1 MEFRTAQLDNGLE
14 IACELHPSA
23 ASVAMGFFVRTGSR
37 DETPAVAGVSH
48 FLEHMIF
55 KGTPTRSA
63 LEVNREFDTMGAIY
77 NAFTSQEN
85 TVYYASVLTEF
96 QTPALAL
103 LADILRPSLRQ
114 DDFDT
119 EKQVI
124 CEEIAMYA
132 DQPFFR
138 LYDTL
143 TTQHFAGHP
152 LANSVL
158 GTTES
163 VQNLTR
169 SQMVDYFDHRYSP
182 TNVTLA
188 VTGNVDFNQ
197 LVGDAEQFCAHWKP
211 LDSPRDLTAP
221 TPARTNKLIC
231 DESVTRQNTGML
243 VNAPSYQH
251 ADRFA
256 TEVLAAIF
264 GDSTG
269 SRLYYALIETA
280 LADESHCSYNP
291 LDHAGMMLTFASA
304 SPDNAATVR
313 ETILAEAKKLVDHGI
328 TDAELTAAKN
338 KIASAATIK
347 GEVPTGRLT
356 AVGFDWEYR
365 REHEPLER
373 SVASTLAVTAE
384 DVLRVASD
392 IDLTQPTSLTLGPLE
407 SL

>member
-1 MEFRTAQLDNGLE
+1 MEFNTAKLDNGLE
-14 IACELHPSA
+14 IVCEHHPTA

-55 KGTPTRSA
+55 KGTPTRTA
-63 LEVNREFDTMGAIY
+63 LEVNREFDTMGANY

-85 TVYYASVLTEF
+85 TVYYAAVLTEF
-96 QTPALAL
+96 QTPTLAL

-124 CEEIAMYA
+124 CEEIAMYT

-158 GTTES
+158 GTTKS
-163 VQNLTR
+163 IQNLTR
-169 SQMVDYFDHRYSP
+169 EQMVDYFNHRYSP

-188 VTGNVDFNQ
+188 VTGNVDFKQ
-197 LVGDAEQFCAHWKP
+197 LVADAEQFCAHWNP
-211 LDSPRDLTAP
+211 YDAPREQAAP
-221 TPARTNKLIC
+221 TPARSRDLIC
-231 DESVTRQNTGML
+231 DASVIRQNMGML

-251 ADRFA
+251 KDRFA
-256 TEVLAAIF
+256 AEVLAAIF

-280 LADESHCSYNP
+280 LADEAHCSYNP

-304 SPDNAATVR
+304 SPDNAAQMR
-313 ETILAEAKKLVDHGI
+313 EVILAEAKKLIDHGV

-356 AVGFDWEYR
+356 AIGFDWEYR
-365 REHEPLER
+365 REYEPLAT
-373 SVASTLAVTAE
+373 SVASTLAVTAD
-384 DVLRVASD
+384 DVLRVAAE
-392 IDLTQPTSLTLGPLE
+392 IDLAHPTSLTLGPLE

>member
-1 MEFRTAQLDNGLE
+1 MEFKNTTLSNGLTI
-14 IACELHPSA
+14 IAEVNPSA
-23 ASVAMGFFVRTGSR
+23 KSMAAGFFARTGSR
-37 DETPAVAGVSH
+37 DETDEIAGVSH

-55 KGTPTRSA
+55 KGTESRAA
-63 LEVNREFDTMGAIY
+63 LDVNREFDEMGAIY

-85 TVYYASVLTEF
+85 TVYYAAVLPEF
-96 QTPALAL
+96 QTRSLNL

-119 EKQVI
+119 EKKVI

-163 VQNLTR
+163 ITALR
-169 SQMVDYFDHRYSP
+169 REQMVDYFNHRYSP
-182 TNVTLA
+182 TNVTLTA
-188 VTGNVDFNQ
+188 VGNVDFDQ
-197 LVGDAEQFCAHWKP
+197 LVADAKAFCGHWTP
-211 LDSPRDLTAP
+211 FDAPRDRREP
-221 TPARTNKLIC
+221 IPACTRNLIC
-231 DESVTRQNTGML
+231 DPAVARQSLGML
-243 VNAPSYQH
+243 TNAPSYQH
-251 ADRFA
+251 PDRFA
-256 TEVLAAIF
+256 AEVLASIY

-280 LADESHCSYNP
+280 LADEAHCSYNP
-291 LDHAGMMLTFASA
+291 LDHAGMILTFASA
-304 SPDNAATVR
+304 SPDNAAQVR
-313 ETILAEAKKLVDHGI
+313 EVLLAEARKLLADGVSE
-328 TDAELTAAKN
+328 AELAAAKN
-338 KIASAATIK
+338 KIASAVTIK

-365 REHEPLER
+365 REHESLET
-373 SVASTLAVTAE
+373 SVNATLAVTAD
-384 DVLRVASD
+384 DVLRVATE
-392 IDLTQPTSLTLGPLE
+392 IDLANPTSLTLGPLE
-407 SL
+407 TL

>member
-55 KGTPTRSA
+55 KGTATRTA
-63 LEVNREFDTMGAIY
+63 LDVNREFDTMGAIY

-85 TVYYASVLTEF
+85 TVYYAAVLPEF
-96 QTPALAL
+96 QTATLAL

-163 VQNLTR
+163 VQTLTR
-169 SQMVDYFDHRYSP
+169 EQMVDYFDHRYSP

-188 VTGNVDFNQ
+188 AVGNIDFEQ
-197 LVGDAEQFCAHWKP
+197 LLADAHAFCAHWTP
-211 LDSPRDLTAP
+211 FDAPRDTTNPA
-221 TPARTNKLIC
+221 PARTNNLIC
-231 DESVTRQNTGML
+231 DDSVTRQNLGML
-243 VNAPSYQH
+243 ANAPSYQH
-251 ADRFA
+251 PDRFA
-256 TEVLAAIF
+256 AEVLAAIF

-280 LADESHCSYNP
+280 LADEAHCSYNP

-304 SPDNAATVR
+304 SPENTAQVR
-313 ETILAEAKKLVDHGI
+313 EIILAEAKKLADHGI
-328 TDAELTAAKN
+328 TAAELTAAKN

-365 REHEPLER
+365 REHEPLTT
-373 SVASTLAVTAE
+373 SVASTLAVTAD
-384 DVLRVASD
+384 DVLRVAND
-392 IDLTQPTSLTLGPLE
+392 IDLAQPTSLTLGPLE
-407 SL
+407 QL